1 MPKSKLPTEPRPL
14 TPFEY
19 WRESVQV
26 WADFSRQTTDL
37 LVKQVAEGQSGKLSP
52 SDAEAE
58 TLTTEFLRTLSDVN
72 LRHWQNTARYLESLP
87 AWMRVPNN
95 MAGSALVDWFDTY
108 HRQKQRSTITDLARS
123 ELNAPAEEAP
133 PLMLT
138 APEGSAD
145 DLTRIKGIGPKL
157 SSRLNEIGVFH
168 FKQIANWS
176 EPQTRWVEDYLAF
189 KGRVGREQWVDQARV
204 LSANGSTT
212 LH

>member
-14 TPFEY
+14 SPFEY

-26 WADFSRQTTDL
+26 WADFSRQTTEIF
-37 LVKQVAEGQSGKLSP
+37 VKQVAEGAPGKTGV
-52 SDAEAE
+52 SDPEAE
-58 TLTTEFLRTLSDVN
+58 TLTSELLRTLSDIN

-95 MAGSALVDWFDTY
+95 MTGSALVDWFDAY
-108 HRQKQRSTITDLARS
+108 KRQMQSSPEDPREFDISESSTEA
-123 ELNAPAEEAP
+123 AP

-138 APEGSAD
+138 TPEGDAD

-157 SSRLNEIGVFH
+157 SSRLNELGVFH

-176 EPQTRWVEDYLAF
+176 EPQMLWVEEYLAF

-204 LSANGSTT
+204 LSANGSAT